1 MKLAGILLALLLVL
15 VPVALAQ
22 AENTDLGEAKIM
34 ISQDGLEGS
43 AVTQERAQAE
53 GFWNV
58 DPVIASLDWIFAIVG
73 ALISTVEA
81 FCAWLWSIC
90 PSAVCVTIWDLIWE
104 FVDTVCASIQD
115 LLVGL
120 YATFCASL
128 CGFIF
133 GICGSFVGVCVSLC
147 GTFWTELADLI
158 AGGIEALLST
168 IGICCVWLTGIDFI
182 NYCYQAI
189 LICICEVIPFMSWIQ
204 TAYLCCAGFCY
215 LIPCGGQQIVGA
227 IPAYITLCRSWV
239 LQNCQNVIPIV

>member
-158 AGGIEALLST
+158 AGGIEAILST
-168 IGICCVWLTGIDFI
+168 IGICWTCLSGLSVLNYLYEAVW
-182 NYCYQAI
+182 I
-189 LICICEVIPFMSWIQ
+189 LFCEVCPCMNYVQ
-204 TAYLCCAGFCY
+204 TCYLCVAGCIY
-215 LIPCGGQQIVGA
+215 LIPCCGPWFVGA